1 MSVGNPIEIAPYFA
15 TVDLFWLSGGG
26 KFLECFQAGE
36 ENTDMSLVTISRVVE
51 VEDLGTSGFKDF
63 DEICNDGGP
72 VGLADGSAGMAEL
85 KNGGVVSEIGGLM
98 LFFLAEGD
106 EF

>member
-1 MSVGNPIEIAPYFA
+1 
-15 TVDLFWLSGGG
+15 
-26 KFLECFQAGE
+26 
-36 ENTDMSLVTISRVVE
+36 MSLVAICRVVE
-51 VEDLGTSGFKDF
+51 VEDLGTSGFEDF

-72 VGLADGSAGMAEL
+72 IGLAYGSAGMAEL
-85 KNGGVVSEIGGLM
+85 KNGGVVSEVGGVM

>member
-15 TVDLFWLSGGG
+15 TVDLFGLSGGG
-26 KFLECFQAGE
+26 KFLERFQAGE
-36 ENTDMSLVTISRVVE
+36 ENADMSLVTIGRVVE
-51 VEDLGTSGFKDF
+51 VENLGTSGFEDF
-63 DEICNDGGP
+63 DEICHDGGP
-72 VGLADGSAGMAEL
+72 VGLADGSAGVAEL
-85 KNGGVVSEIGGLM
+85 KYGGVVSKVGGVM

>member
-1 MSVGNPIEIAPYFA
+1 
-15 TVDLFWLSGGG
+15 
-26 KFLECFQAGE
+26 
-36 ENTDMSLVTISRVVE
+36 MSLVTIGWVVE
-51 VEDLGTSGFKDF
+51 VEHLGSSGFKDF

-72 VGLADGSAGMAEL
+72 VGLADGGAGMAEL
-85 KNGGVVSEIGGLM
+85 KNGGVVSEIGGVM